1 MVGRE
6 KDMEVIRA
14 GERDQ
19 ASLRDQIEKL
29 RKDLYSS
36 SQQVSG
42 FHSLQFTRIQ
52 KVTVLDFI

>member
-19 ASLRDQIEKL
+19 ASLRDQVEKL
-29 RKDLYSS
+29 RRDLYSS
-36 SQQVSG
+36 SQQVSVPLTP
-42 FHSLQFTRIQ
+42 FNVQESSRSC
-52 KVTVLDFI
+52 